1 MPIVP
6 EEETED
12 REGMGMHRR
21 TCFTGIQSYITRSG
35 GGQGQA
41 STQWA
46 WPQSPWALEGPPAT
60 QAPEEPDKNSK
71 AGYTQP
77 N

>member
-1 MPIVP
+1 MGVWLVEQGILSQATMMGGGTDCMSLIQLMPIVP

-12 REGMGMHRR
+12 RAGMGIHLR
-21 TCFTGIQSYITRSG
+21 IQNYITRRG

-46 WPQSPWALEGPPAT
+46 WLQSPGAL
-60 QAPEEPDKNSK
+60 
-71 AGYTQP
+71 
-77 N
+77 